1 MLPSKNKVIIII
13 IIVITGTCNYY
24 VMFWTD
30 DIVNSLKI
38 YDLAFRLKVDT
49 SVLVKSKDKLQRK
62 LENYS
67 VFHKYMEKALERGE
81 EFHEMRD
88 VIARY
93 DTLTATHEVIYMIVN
108 NEKKE

>member
-1 MLPSKNKVIIII
+1 
-13 IIVITGTCNYY
+13 
-24 VMFWTD
+24 
-30 DIVNSLKI
+30 
-38 YDLAFRLKVDT
+38 
-49 SVLVKSKDKLQRK
+49 
-62 LENYS
+62 
-67 VFHKYMEKALERGE
+67 MEKALERGE